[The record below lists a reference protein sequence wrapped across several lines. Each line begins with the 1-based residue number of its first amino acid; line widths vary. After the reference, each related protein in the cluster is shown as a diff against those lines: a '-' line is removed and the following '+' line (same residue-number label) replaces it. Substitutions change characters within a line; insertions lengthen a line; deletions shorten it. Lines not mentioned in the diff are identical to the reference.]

1 MLRIKG
7 HLLLLCFFL
16 TLSVSVILGNN
27 NFARAINPSFHPIA
41 SKLNTL
47 NGQAPIVI
55 GHRGGGTGYRPE
67 HTIGNF
73 GGNLIGSHNL
83 GIRFGADYIE
93 PDLVVSKD
101 GVLIVRHEPL
111 LGTLKTDTNGNITYD
126 DNGRPIIQEATT
138 NVANFPEFYDR
149 LTTKVLDGNRVTG
162 WFAEDFTLA
171 EIKKLRAIERLPNIR
186 PNNTKYNDLFP
197 IPTLDEVIALAR
209 KREAQIGR
217 KIGIYPETKHPTY
230 FAEAGNYLDG
240 TPIHVNI
247 TQLLIDKLVANNY
260 TDPDRIFIQSFEVSN
275 LKDLKENIMPVAGV
289 DIPLIQLIDSSGAPY
304 DFVYHNI
311 PQTYADLITPDGL
324 AQVKTYATGIG
335 PDKRLIVPASPRL
348 DDQGQP
354 VDVNGDGQISDGDK
368 FLGQPTSLVKDAHNA
383 GLLVH
388 PYTFRSD
395 SYFLSPDYQ
404 GQPLKEYEQFI
415 QLGIDGYFTDFAN
428 YGYAAK
434 LEAISE
440 YGFQGDSAKVVFDGV

>member
-1 MLRIKG
+1 
-7 HLLLLCFFL
+7 
-16 TLSVSVILGNN
+16 
-27 NFARAINPSFHPIA
+27 
-41 SKLNTL
+41 
-47 NGQAPIVI
+47 
-55 GHRGGGTGYRPE
+55 
-67 HTIGNF
+67 
-73 GGNLIGSHNL
+73 
-83 GIRFGADYIE
+83 
-93 PDLVVSKD
+93 
-101 GVLIVRHEPL
+101 
-111 LGTLKTDTNGNITYD
+111 
-126 DNGRPIIQEATT
+126 
-138 NVANFPEFYDR
+138 
-149 LTTKVLDGNRVTG
+149 
-162 WFAEDFTLA
+162 
-171 EIKKLRAIERLPNIR
+171 
-186 PNNTKYNDLFP
+186 
-197 IPTLDEVIALAR
+197 
-209 KREAQIGR
+209 
-217 KIGIYPETKHPTY
+217 
-230 FAEAGNYLDG
+230 
-240 TPIHVNI
+240 
-247 TQLLIDKLVANNY
+247 
-260 TDPDRIFIQSFEVSN
+260 
-275 LKDLKENIMPVAGV
+275 MPAAGV

-348 DDQGQP
+348 DDKGQP

-440 YGFQGDSAKVVFDGV
+440 YGFQGDSAKVAFDGV